1 MTDLADRPAG
11 ALARL
16 EATRL
21 RSEAP
26 VRSVLARLMGV
37 HTDERAWRLGAIGEE
52 LVGAQLSRL
61 VAEDPRW
68 RVLHSIPVGT
78 DGTDIDH
85 VVIGRGGVFTLNSK
99 HHPGGRIWVAGDT
112 FMVNGKRHPYV
123 HASRHEAVRATRVLS
138 AACGFPIEVT
148 PVVVPV
154 NADDITVKSKPRDV
168 HVVNRRRLRRW
179 LRRRPEVMDDRAIAA
194 VYSAARWDSTW
205 R

>member
-1 MTDLADRPAG
+1 MIDLAYRPAG
-11 ALARL
+11 AMARL

-26 VRSVLARLMGV
+26 VRSVLARVMGV

-52 LVGAQLSRL
+52 LVGAQLARL
-61 VAEDPRW
+61 VAKDPRW
-68 RVLHSIPVGT
+68 RVLHSIPVGP

-85 VVIGRGGVFTLNSK
+85 LVVGPGGVFTLNSK
-99 HHPGGRIWVAGDT
+99 HHPRARIWVAGDT
-112 FMVNGKRHPYV
+112 FMVNGQRHPYV
-123 HASRHEAVRATRVLS
+123 HASRHEAGRTARVLS
-138 AACGFPIEVT
+138 GACGFAVDVT

-154 NADDITVKSKPRDV
+154 NAHDITVKSSPGDV

-179 LRRRPEVMDDRAIAA
+179 LRRRPQVLDDRVIAA
-194 VYSAARWDSTW
+194 VHSAARWGSTW